1 MLLQMAMDGAADGL
15 TIAEF
20 KEFIS
25 NIYDSVDIVEFGTS
39 CVYRFGMEGVQ
50 EIKQAFPDKL
60 ILADMKIM
68 DGGGHMSRM
77 AYSFGADIVT
87 VLAVSDDATIGNVIG
102 SAHKVNKEVMVDM
115 ICVSDIAKRIP
126 EVEKLGADYVCVHM
140 GVDVQKAKNANPL
153 EELRIAKATARTA
166 KVAVAGGIKL
176 STISD
181 IVKEKP
187 DVIIVGNGIRKQ
199 EDPKTVAAEMK
210 KIMEKEG

>member
-87 VLAVSDDATIGNVIG
+87 VLAVSDDATIGNVT
-102 SAHKVNKEVMVDM
+102 
-115 ICVSDIAKRIP
+115 VSTQGEQRGYGRYD
-126 EVEKLGADYVCVHM
+126 LCF
-140 GVDVQKAKNANPL
+140 
-153 EELRIAKATARTA
+153 
-166 KVAVAGGIKL
+166 
-176 STISD
+176 
-181 IVKEKP
+181 
-187 DVIIVGNGIRKQ
+187 
-199 EDPKTVAAEMK
+199 
-210 KIMEKEG
+210 

>member
-126 EVEKLGADYVCVHM
+126 ES
-140 GVDVQKAKNANPL
+140 L
-153 EELRIAKATARTA
+153 EEFS
-166 KVAVAGGIKL
+166 GGE
-176 STISD
+176 ISILLCD
-181 IVKEKP
+181 
-187 DVIIVGNGIRKQ
+187 GIPADNRWNTMAYHAQ
-199 EDPKTVAAEMK
+199 TCAEDLQMVVL
-210 KIMEKEG
+210 